1 MDEQGNIYARGSQDM
16 KSIGIQYLEAIR
28 RLKLNGQQCK
38 RTIHVSFVPDE
49 EIGGVFGMKAFVKTA
64 DFKALNVGFALDE
77 SVACPYEKF
86 IMFYGEKSTWQ
97 VEIKCAGNTGHGSIM
112 LDNTAGEKLA
122 VIIERFTKFRASE
135 KAKVSSDP
143 RKLVFTLGQV
153 TSVNLTK
160 IRVGTTQIYY
170 FR

>member
-16 KSIGIQYLEAIR
+16 KSVGIQYLEAIR
-28 RLKLNGQQCK
+28 RLKLNGQRCE

-49 EIGGVFGMKAFVKTA
+49 EIGGVLGMKAFVKTA

-77 SVACPYEKF
+77 GAPWPYEKF
-86 IMFYGEKSTWQ
+86 LMYYGEKSTWQ

-122 VIIERFTKFRASE
+122 VILERFTKFRASE

-143 RKLVFTLGQV
+143 NKVAVTLGQV

-160 IRVGTTQIYY
+160 VGVCTTQIYY